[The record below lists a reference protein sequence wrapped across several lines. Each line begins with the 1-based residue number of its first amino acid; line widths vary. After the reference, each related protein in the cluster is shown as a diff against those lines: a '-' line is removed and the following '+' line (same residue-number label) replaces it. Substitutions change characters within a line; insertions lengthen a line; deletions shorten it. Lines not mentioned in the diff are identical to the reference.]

1 MTTMKKKILAV
12 DDDPYI
18 LKIAA
23 AVLGRDYE
31 VLTADNGKDAVAL
44 ALAHKPAVMLLDINM
59 PVMDGLEV
67 LEALSARRS
76 GMTIIMLTSETDLNL
91 VTRALSLGASEYVTK
106 PFDPAAL
113 RQLVNCRVP
122 VRDEGNDDEDSLP
135 WKVKE

>member
-1 MTTMKKKILAV
+1 MKKKILAV

-18 LKIAA
+18 LKITA

-31 VLTADNGKDAVAL
+31 VLAADNGKDAVAL

-67 LEALSARRS
+67 LEALAPLPS
-76 GMTIIMLTSETDLNL
+76 GMTVIMLTSETDLGL
-91 VTRALSLGASEYVTK
+91 VTRALSLGAAEYVTK

-122 VRDEGNDDEDSLP
+122 ATDEGNDGEGSLP

>member
-1 MTTMKKKILAV
+1 MKKKILAV

-18 LKIAA
+18 LKIAV
-23 AVLGRDYE
+23 AVLGCDYE

-44 ALAHKPAVMLLDINM
+44 AKVHSPAVILLDINM

-67 LEALSARRS
+67 LGALAPLPH
-76 GMTIIMLTSETDLNL
+76 GMSVVMLTSETDLAL
-91 VTRALSLGASEYVTK
+91 VTKALGLGASEYVTK

-113 RQLVNCRVP
+113 RRLVNSRLP
-122 VRDEGNDDEDSLP
+122 VEGECGEEGGDLP